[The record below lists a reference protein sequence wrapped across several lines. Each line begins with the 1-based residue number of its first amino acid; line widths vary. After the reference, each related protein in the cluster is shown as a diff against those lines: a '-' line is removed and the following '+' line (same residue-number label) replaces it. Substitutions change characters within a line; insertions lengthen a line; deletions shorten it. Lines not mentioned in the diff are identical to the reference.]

1 MERISK
7 YYNLWRRIKSNCNKY
22 NKEHFDSQI
31 NICKQWQTYENFEQW
46 CIEQCGKNLDLFFI
60 RIDETKDYTPTN
72 CAFMNSTDARKF
84 KSKNTV
90 KIEYNGKN
98 LSLTDWER
106 ETGISRHILAYR
118 LNVGWA
124 VEDIFN
130 TKVSENEALRLNN

>member
-1 MERISK
+1 MLE
-7 YYNLWRRIKSNCNKY
+7 NLN
-22 NKEHFDSQI
+22 Q
-31 NICKQWQTYENFEQW
+31 
-46 CIEQCGKNLDLFFI
+46 KN
-60 RIDETKDYTPTN
+60 
-72 CAFMNSTDARKF
+72 A
-84 KSKNTV
+84 V